1 MKKIKFEW
9 NKRKGIIARFISCLT
24 LHWPNGKFISST
36 GIVEGRISEIKKG
49 TNGFG
54 YDPIFI
60 PFGYNKTFAEL
71 KPQEKLKI
79 DHRSRA
85 FSKISN
91 LFIN

>member
-1 MKKIKFEW
+1 M
-9 NKRKGIIARFISCLT
+9 T

-60 PFGYNKTFAEL
+60 PLGHEKTFGEL
-71 KPQEKLKI
+71 NTQEKLKI
-79 DHRSRA
+79 NHRSKA
-85 FSKISN
+85 FLKISN